1 MTSGRT
7 SPTVRRRRL
16 AAEMR
21 RLRSAR
27 QANLDEVARGSDVG
41 RTTVYRIEQASHAP
55 KVNDIRAL
63 CRYYGLGEEE
73 TEALVALARESRQR
87 GWWQRPGSSSAIPS
101 WFETYVGLEEEAS
114 ELLVY
119 EPEVVTGL
127 LQTEDYCRSLLR
139 IDPVLPEEGI
149 AERDH
154 RVAVRLKRQERLN
167 GPDAPKLWVILN
179 EASIRRVVGGRTVM
193 KKQLEQLI
201 ALSRPRRVTLQVLP
215 FSAGAHAAAD
225 GSFHILHFPQQA
237 HPSIVYLQFRRGSL
251 YLEEQADL
259 AEYMEIYEHLRAVAL
274 SPELSIEL
282 IEQVAGELASAQE

>member
-21 RLRSAR
+21 RLRAAR
-27 QANLDEVARGSDVG
+27 AVNLDEVARGSDVG

-63 CRYYGLGEEE
+63 CRYYDLSEEA
-73 TEALVALARESRQR
+73 TEELVTLARESRQR
-87 GWWQRPGSSSAIPS
+87 GWWQRPGPSSSIPS
-101 WFETYVGLEEEAS
+101 WFETYIGLEEEAS

-119 EPEVVTGL
+119 EPELITGL
-127 LQTEDYCRSLLR
+127 LQTEDYYRALLCV
-139 IDPVLPEEGI
+139 DPVLPEESA
-149 AERDH
+149 AEQDR
-154 RVAVRLKRQERLN
+154 RVEVRLKRQERLA

-179 EASIRRVVGGRTVM
+179 EASVRRVVGGRTVM

-201 ALSRPRRVTLQVLP
+201 AISRPRRITLQILP
-215 FSAGAHAAAD
+215 FSAGAHAAVD
-225 GSFHILHFPQQA
+225 GSFHILHFPRQA

-251 YLEEQADL
+251 YLEEKADI
-259 AEYMEIYEHLRAVAL
+259 AEYMEIYEHLRAMAL
-274 SPELSIEL
+274 SPELSVEL
-282 IEQVAGELASAQE
+282 IERIAGELPPA